1 MKKSLYAQHS
11 ETYEAFLAIEQNA
24 YKEKID
30 YIEENFFML
39 RELDADEY
47 FDMMVLY
54 AEALFETGEYSRQA
68 KLADHILEMSIER
81 NIVIHRGEDVYFETL
96 FKKAAS
102 LHNLEKVDQAVHILK
117 ELLKINPDHEST
129 KLFLINCI
137 IRQKKSTIR
146 PYRNISLIL
155 LLASALVI
163 AFELLF
169 VRSLWPGWTTV
180 VEIVRNGLFIC
191 GVILLIT
198 GEVMVRYKAV
208 EDVYSYSKFTKK
220 RKDEVRIR
228 DDEGNNSIR

>member
-11 ETYEAFLAIEQNA
+11 ETYEAFLAIEQGA

-39 RELDADEY
+39 RELDGEEY

-81 NIVIHRGEDVYFETL
+81 NIIIHRGQDIYFETL

-102 LHNLEKVDQAVHILK
+102 LHNLDKIDQAIHILK

-137 IRQKKSTIR
+137 IRQKKSTVR
-146 PYRNISLIL
+146 PYRHISLIL
-155 LLASALVI
+155 LLASAIVI
-163 AFELLF
+163 GFELLF
-169 VRSLWPGWTTV
+169 VRRLWPEWTSV
-180 VEIVRNGLFIC
+180 IEIIRNGLFIC
-191 GVILLIT
+191 GVILLVA

-208 EDVYSYSKFTKK
+208 EDVYSFAKSTKK
-220 RKDEVRIR
+220 RKEETTV
-228 DDEGNNSIR
+228 

>member
-1 MKKSLYAQHS
+1 MRKPLYAEYS
-11 ETYEAFLAIEQNA
+11 ETYEAFLAIEQSA

-54 AEALFETGEYSRQA
+54 SESLFETSEYGRQA

-81 NIVIHRGEDVYFETL
+81 NIVMHRGQDVYFETL

-102 LHNLEKVDQAVHILK
+102 LHNLEKIDQAVHILK

-137 IRQKKSTIR
+137 IRQKKATIR
-146 PYRNISLIL
+146 PYRSISLFL
-155 LLASALVI
+155 LLSSAIVI
-163 AFELLF
+163 AFELIF
-169 VRSLWPGWTTV
+169 VRRLWPVWETII
-180 VEIVRNGLFIC
+180 EMIRNGLFIT
-191 GVILLIT
+191 GVILLIA

-208 EDVYSYSKFTKK
+208 EDVYSFAKLTKK
-220 RKDEVRIR
+220 KK
-228 DDEGNNSIR
+228 EGTGV